1 MDHLLTDTQRAW
13 QIKAR
18 EFAETEI
25 APRSLARDQIAAP
38 ADTFDWELIRKGSQ
52 LGIRT
57 AAVPREYGGHGI
69 DFTTQALMIVE
80 MARADSAMAK
90 TFSQSWKWSHLIVDH
105 GSSEQKKRYFDAFV
119 ADDEFVMGGGIT
131 EPNAGSD
138 NRFPP
143 PDDPKAGLQ
152 LSAKLDGDTW
162 VLNGSKCYI
171 ANANIGKLIFAF
183 ARTDPHAP
191 VHEGTTIFAVQNVP
205 RGAAGL
211 KVGKVFNKHGWR
223 FYQNAELF
231 FDNVRVADSDRL
243 SAINGTH
250 KNHGGKNS
258 KFGDLEYAANALGIC
273 EAAIE
278 MATTQG
284 RTHQQSGKRLN
295 EHQMFQLKLSEMHMQ
310 TEALRSFVMRVAAES
325 DSTADISRKHN
336 PLLMNFSTDSM
347 QRVCYLNLDLHRA
360 AAKRTRGEINA
371 RADKLVRD
379 AIIWTHIAGDSVQ
392 RMKAV
397 QALL

>member
-1 MDHLLTDTQRAW
+1 MEHLLTDTQRAW
-13 QIKAR
+13 RDKAR

-25 APRSLARDQIAAP
+25 RPRSLARDQIAAP
-38 ADTFDWELIRKGSQ
+38 AETFDWSLIRKGSQ

-57 AAVPREYGGHGI
+57 AAVPKEYGGHGI
-69 DFTTQALMIVE
+69 DFTTQALMIAE

-105 GSSEQKKRYFDAFV
+105 GNAEQKRRYFDAFV

-138 NRFPP
+138 NRMPP
-143 PDDPKAGLQ
+143 KDDPKAGLQ

-183 ARTDPHAP
+183 ARTDPNAP
-191 VHEGTTIFAVQNVP
+191 VQEGTTIFAVQKGVP
-205 RGAAGL
+205 GL
-211 KVGKVFNKHGWR
+211 NVGKVFNKHGWR

-231 FDNVRVADSDRL
+231 FENVRVADSDRL

-250 KNHGGKNS
+250 KKHGGRNS
-258 KFGDLEYAANALGIC
+258 KFGEMEYAANAVGIC
-273 EAAIE
+273 DAAID
-278 MATTQG
+278 MATTLG
-284 RTHQQSGKRLN
+284 RHTRRAGRRLN
-295 EHQMFQLKLSEMHMQ
+295 EHPLFQLKLSAMHMH
-310 TEALRSFVMRVAAES
+310 TEALRSFVLRVAME
-325 DSTADISRKHN
+325 ADATMPISHKHN
-336 PLLMNFSTDSM
+336 AFLMNFSADAM
-347 QRVCYLNLDLHRA
+347 QRVCYLNLDLHRHA
-360 AAKRTRGEINA
+360 HKGGISA
-371 RADKLVRD
+371 RAEKLVRD
-379 AIIWTHIAGDSVQ
+379 AVIWTHIAGDSVT
-392 RMKAV
+392 RLKAV